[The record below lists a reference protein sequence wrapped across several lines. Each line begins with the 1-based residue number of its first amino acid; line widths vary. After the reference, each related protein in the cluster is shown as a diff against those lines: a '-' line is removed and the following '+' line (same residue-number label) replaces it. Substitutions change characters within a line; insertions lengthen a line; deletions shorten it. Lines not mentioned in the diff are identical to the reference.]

1 MTQSQ
6 IMRYI
11 PLIAILWLSCRQGN
25 EAFDAQGSFEAEE
38 VLVSPEATGRI
49 VEWKVAEGDSLS
61 AGDTVG
67 RIEGHGLELQR
78 EQAEASL
85 RALQDRTTDP
95 GPQVALLNDQL
106 AVQQAQLDNLT
117 RELARAEGLLKKD
130 AATGKQVDDLRFQL
144 ESVRRQ
150 MAVTRQQIAV
160 QRALTANQNRAVLSE
175 TEPLRKRAEQLEDQL
190 RRTAVV
196 NPASGVVIA
205 TYANIGETAAP
216 GRPLYKVADLHELTL
231 RAYVTGE
238 QASTLSVGRKVKV
251 FTDRGADDYAEHA
264 GTLTWISPRAEFT
277 PKTIQTKDERAN
289 LVYAVKV
296 RVPNDGSLRIGM
308 YGEIRF

>member
-1 MTQSQ
+1 MTQPQ

-11 PLIAILWLSCRQGN
+11 PLIAILCLSCRQGN

-49 VEWKVAEGDSLS
+49 VEWKVSEGDSLA

-67 RIEGHGLELQR
+67 RIEGRSLELQR

-85 RALQDRTTDP
+85 RALQERTTDA

-106 AVQQAQLDNLT
+106 AVQQAQLDNLV

-175 TEPLRKRAEQLEDQL
+175 TEPLRKRTEQIDDQL
-190 RRTAVV
+190 RRTGIV
-196 NPASGVVIA
+196 NPAAGVVIA
-205 TYANIGETAAP
+205 TYANLGETAVP
-216 GRPLYKVADLHELTL
+216 GRPLYKVADLQELTL
-231 RAYVTGE
+231 RAYVTGD
-238 QASTLSVGRKVKV
+238 QVTSLSVGRKVKV
-251 FTDRGADDYAEHA
+251 FTDRGADDYAEHP

-289 LVYAVKV
+289 LVYAIKV
-296 RVPNDGSLRIGM
+296 RVPNDGTLRIGM

>member
-1 MTQSQ
+1 
-6 IMRYI
+6 MRYL
-11 PLIAILWLSCRQGN
+11 PLIAILCLSCRQGQ

-49 VEWKVAEGDSLS
+49 VEWKVSEGDSLA

-67 RIEGHGLELQR
+67 RIEGRSLELQR

-85 RALQDRTTDP
+85 QALQERTTDA

-106 AVQQAQLDNLT
+106 AVQQTQLDNLL
-117 RELARAEGLLKKD
+117 RELARAEGLLRKD
-130 AATGKQVDDLRFQL
+130 AATGKQVDDLRFQT

-150 MAVTRQQIAV
+150 MAVTRQQVAV

-175 TEPLRKRAEQLEDQL
+175 AEPLRKRAAQLDDQL

-196 NPASGVVIA
+196 NPAGGVVIA
-205 TYANIGETAAP
+205 TYANIGETALP
-216 GRPLYKVADLHELTL
+216 GRPLYKVADLRELTL
-231 RAYVTGE
+231 RAYVTGD
-238 QASTLSVGRKVKV
+238 QVTGLAIGKTVTV
-251 FTDRGADDYAEHA
+251 FTDKGTDAYAQHP
-264 GTLTWISPRAEFT
+264 GTISWISPRAEFT

-296 RVPNDGSLRIGM
+296 KVRNDGTLRIGM

>member
-1 MTQSQ
+1 
-6 IMRYI
+6 MRYL
-11 PLIAILWLSCRQGN
+11 PLIAILCLSCRQGQ

-49 VEWKVAEGDSLS
+49 VEWKVSEGDSLA

-67 RIEGHGLELQR
+67 RIEGRSLELQR

-85 RALQDRTTDP
+85 QALQERTTDA

-106 AVQQAQLDNLT
+106 AVQQTQLDNLL
-117 RELARAEGLLKKD
+117 RELARAEGLLRKD
-130 AATGKQVDDLRFQL
+130 AATGKQVDDLRFQT

-150 MAVTRQQIAV
+150 MAVTRQQVAV

-175 TEPLRKRAEQLEDQL
+175 AEPLRKRAAQLDDQL

-196 NPASGVVIA
+196 NPAGGVVIA
-205 TYANIGETAAP
+205 TYANIGETALP
-216 GRPLYKVADLHELTL
+216 GRPLYKVADLRELTL
-231 RAYVTGE
+231 RAYVTGD
-238 QASTLSVGRKVKV
+238 QVTGLAVGKTVTV
-251 FTDRGADDYAEHA
+251 FTDKGADAYAQHP
-264 GTLTWISPRAEFT
+264 GTISWISPRAEFT

-296 RVPNDGSLRIGM
+296 KVRNDGTLRIGM

>member
-1 MTQSQ
+1 
-6 IMRYI
+6 MRYL
-11 PLIAILWLSCRQGN
+11 PLIAILCLSCRQGQ

-49 VEWKVAEGDSLS
+49 VEWKVSEGDSLA

-67 RIEGHGLELQR
+67 RIEGRSLELQR
-78 EQAEASL
+78 EQSEASL
-85 RALQDRTTDP
+85 QALQERTTDA

-106 AVQQAQLDNLT
+106 AVQQTQLDNLL
-117 RELARAEGLLKKD
+117 RELARAEGLLRKD
-130 AATGKQVDDLRFQL
+130 AATGKQVDDLRFQT

-150 MAVTRQQIAV
+150 MAVTRQQVAV

-175 TEPLRKRAEQLEDQL
+175 AEPLRKRAAQLDDQL

-196 NPASGVVIA
+196 NPAGGVVIA
-205 TYANIGETAAP
+205 TYANIGETALP
-216 GRPLYKVADLHELTL
+216 GRPLYKVADLRELTL
-231 RAYVTGE
+231 RAYVTGD
-238 QASTLSVGRKVKV
+238 QVTGLAVGKTVTV
-251 FTDRGADDYAEHA
+251 FTDKGADAYAQHP
-264 GTLTWISPRAEFT
+264 GTISWISPRAEFT

-296 RVPNDGSLRIGM
+296 KVRNDGTLRIGM

>member
-6 IMRYI
+6 IMRYL
-11 PLIAILWLSCRQGN
+11 PLIAILCLSCRQGN

-38 VLVSPEATGRI
+38 VLVSPEASGRI
-49 VEWKVAEGDSLS
+49 VEWKVAEGDSLA

-67 RIEGHGLELQR
+67 RIEGRSLELQR

-85 RALQDRTTDP
+85 RALQERTTDP
-95 GPQVALLNDQL
+95 APQVALLNDQL
-106 AVQQAQLDNLT
+106 AVQQAQLDNLV

-150 MAVTRQQIAV
+150 MAVTRQQVAV
-160 QRALTANQNRAVLSE
+160 QRALTANQNRAALSE

-190 RRTAVV
+190 RRTGIV
-196 NPASGVVIA
+196 NPAAGVVIA
-205 TYANIGETAAP
+205 TYTNIGETAVP

-231 RAYVTGE
+231 RAYVTGD

-251 FTDRGADDYAEHA
+251 FTDRGADDYAEHT

-296 RVPNDGSLRIGM
+296 RVPNDGTLRIGM

>member
-11 PLIAILWLSCRQGN
+11 PLIAILCLACRQGN
-25 EAFDAQGSFEAEE
+25 EVFDAQGSFEAEE
-38 VLVSPEATGRI
+38 VLVSPEASGRI
-49 VEWKVAEGDSLS
+49 VEWKVAEGDSLA

-67 RIEGHGLELQR
+67 RIEGRTLELQR

-106 AVQQAQLDNLT
+106 AVQQAQLDNLA

-130 AATGKQVDDLRFQL
+130 AATAKQVDDLRFQL

-175 TEPLRKRAEQLEDQL
+175 TEPLRKRAEQLDDQL
-190 RRTAVV
+190 RRTGIV
-196 NPASGVVIA
+196 NPAAGVVIA
-205 TYANIGETAAP
+205 TYANVGETAVP
-216 GRPLYKVADLHELTL
+216 GRPLYKVADLRELTL
-231 RAYVTGE
+231 RAYVTGD
-238 QASTLSVGRKVKV
+238 QASTLAVGRKVKV
-251 FTDRGADDYAEHA
+251 FTDRGADDYTEHA

-296 RVPNDGSLRIGM
+296 RVPNDGTLRIGM